1 MKLGGSIFEK
11 IWIFV
16 QEAIRYSVTK
26 NVVHAA
32 FSYTNWDTMLKFY
45 IQPPLPL
52 VPSTRITKKI

>member
-1 MKLGGSIFEK
+1 MSALSIKIQKHYCSNLMKLGGSIFEK

-32 FSYTNWDTMLKFY
+32 FSYTN
-45 IQPPLPL
+45 
-52 VPSTRITKKI
+52 